1 MRKKDADEDAA
12 ECVRPEKTP
21 LRNFGGCFYVLTDQ
35 KESEGISVKRDQ
47 PKDPSKLPELHW
59 TTHTTRRSQ
68 NCAQKHKKTANDMRI
83 RKSRTMM

>member
-47 PKDPSKLPELHW
+47 PKDPSKLPELHDDSLDSEKSK
-59 TTHTTRRSQ
+59 TVPK
-68 NCAQKHKKTANDMRI
+68 NHKKRQEWNRNHD
-83 RKSRTMM
+83 TM